1 MPEESKSIGE
11 AYQKV
16 SKEGFDAAVRSLSE
30 VNKGFQ
36 ALAAEVTGYSTNAF
50 EDGIRTWEQLL
61 GAKSVE
67 QAIEVQSQYAK
78 RAYDSYMAEISKL
91 GEMCIGLAR
100 NVSKPV
106 EQAAA
111 RKVT

>member
-1 MPEESKSIGE
+1 
-11 AYQKV
+11 
-16 SKEGFDAAVRSLSE
+16 
-30 VNKGFQ
+30 
-36 ALAAEVTGYSTNAF
+36 
-50 EDGIRTWEQLL
+50 
-61 GAKSVE
+61 
-67 QAIEVQSQYAK
+67 
-78 RAYDSYMAEISKL
+78 MAEISKL

>member
-1 MPEESKSIGE
+1 
-11 AYQKV
+11 V

-36 ALAAEVTGYSTNAF
+36 ALAAELTGYSKNAF
-50 EDGIRTWEQLL
+50 EDGLRTWEQLL

-106 EQAAA
+106 EQATA
-111 RKVT
+111 RKVA